1 MTPIDEPIETR
12 TKKHRRRGPQ
22 LPCLLCRQ
30 SEDIQTDVKRMAKK
44 HSYSEITEWLKDRD
58 IVATWSQVRYYL
70 IKSGMPPMTRMIQPK
85 NSYAEKLEAYIT
97 ELLDGEFKS
106 FSIRSLRLRGPSWSV
121 VTVRLHED
129 GLIEPMRTYTPIM
142 WRVLASKEEILGWY
156 DNELLRIGLG
166 KNTIIDELLD

>member
-1 MTPIDEPIETR
+1 MIER
-12 TKKHRRRGPQ
+12 PYRSGAMQ
-22 LPCLLCRQ
+22 SCLICRQ
-30 SEDIQTDVKRMAKK
+30 PEDIQTDVKRMAKK
-44 HSYSEITEWLKDRD
+44 HSYGEIAEWLKDRD

-85 NSYAEKLEAYIT
+85 NSYAEKLETYIT

-142 WRVLASKEEILGWY
+142 WRVLASKEEIIEWY
-156 DNELLRIGLG
+156 GRELQRIAEV
-166 KNTIIDELLD
+166 N